1 MRPALIAIALA
12 TTVMAGCSSA
22 PPRPPEADEASRR
35 PANTAA
41 AVDLQACRS
50 GLQNSR
56 IAATEA
62 RREADVARTQAVLIQ
77 ARAAAATPPA
87 ANTIFVLRFRS
98 GSSDLDLSADEA
110 RQIAEAARD
119 APLVVLRG
127 RTDGT
132 RESAAESRV
141 ARARAAAV
149 QAWLVRAGAD
159 PARVR
164 ATWQPV
170 GDHAGDN
177 GMEPGRALNRRVEIE
192 IYRTAPRFVA
202 AGQPANP

>member
-1 MRPALIAIALA
+1 MRPALNALA
-12 TTVMAGCSSA
+12 LAATLLAGCGSSR
-22 PPRPPEADEASRR
+22 PRPPEADEASRR

-41 AVDLQACRS
+41 AIELQACRTS
-50 GLQNSR
+50 QQNSR

-62 RREADVARTQAVLIQ
+62 RHEADVARIQSVLMQ
-77 ARAAAATPPA
+77 ARAAAATLPA
-87 ANTIFVLRFRS
+87 ANAVFVLRFHS
-98 GSSDLDLSADEA
+98 GSSDLDLSPDEA

-127 RTDGT
+127 RTDGA

-177 GMEPGRALNRRVEIE
+177 GMETGRALNRRVEIE